1 MYFLEDVEYY
11 ANCPVFITQTFNII
25 DDCQRTIS

>member
-1 MYFLEDVEYY
+1 MYSFDNVEYY